1 MQIEFSHI
9 NIVVIIPSKWTCL
22 RAFHSSKP
30 CSSDLPLQFSPPRL
44 PFTVPLLHIQSQLM
58 PLTTIRKATPPRFST
73 DEPVTGFTELTCSS
87 WPLCSGHCG
96 HSPRAHTSILCPT
109 IYGNSHRI
117 WVRLS
122 PSLFPEWGLCQ
133 CNWIRC
139 VLCTHKAYNPLLQ

>member
-73 DEPVTGFTELTCSS
+73 DEPVTGFTGLTCSS
-87 WPLCSGHCG
+87 WPSAVDTVVIPPVHTHPFYAPQSMVTAIGFGWDWAHPYFLSGVYVNG
-96 HSPRAHTSILCPT
+96 DNLI
-109 IYGNSHRI
+109 
-117 WVRLS
+117 
-122 PSLFPEWGLCQ
+122 SLDLWS
-133 CNWIRC
+133 R
-139 VLCTHKAYNPLLQ
+139 